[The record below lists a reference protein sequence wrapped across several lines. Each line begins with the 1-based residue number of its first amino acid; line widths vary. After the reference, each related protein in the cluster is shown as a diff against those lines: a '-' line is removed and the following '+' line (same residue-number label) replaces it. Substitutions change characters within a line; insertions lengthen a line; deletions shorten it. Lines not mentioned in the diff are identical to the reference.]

1 MTIDEVASEVQ
12 LVGEANRWVSLI
24 SVLDESTVAEIIDV
38 CMTCPATVP
47 DVVGTSRLPAHR
59 VGRMRRVERAPATTS
74 IYDLLAELG
83 RIVNEQH
90 FQLDLSGIVKAPEY
104 VEYTVEAGHFH
115 WHNDYGLERPI
126 SRRKLTL
133 SIQLSDGAEYTG
145 GDFEVFGAPDPL
157 PRDIGSVI
165 ALPAYV
171 HHRVTPVTSGMRR
184 ALVAWL
190 AGPALR

>member
-1 MTIDEVASEVQ
+1 MTITGMASEVQ

-24 SVLDESTVAEIIDV
+24 GLLDASTCAEIIDL
-38 CMTCPATVP
+38 CMTCPSTTP
-47 DVVGTSRLPAHR
+47 DIVGTARLPAHR
-59 VGRMRRVERAPATTS
+59 VGRMRRVERAPATTF
-74 IYDLLAELG
+74 IYDVLWELG
-83 RIVNEQH
+83 CLVNDQH
-90 FQLDLSGIVKAPEY
+90 FHLDLSAIVKAPEY
-104 VEYTVEAGHFH
+104 VEYTAEAGHFH

-133 SIQLSDGAEYTG
+133 SIQLSDGVEYTG

-157 PRDIGSVI
+157 PRGIGSVI

-171 HHRVTPVTSGMRR
+171 HHRITPVRSGMRR